1 LNSAFTL
8 VSPTEELLAQ
18 YSATPIVKVGK
29 ARTYPIYKSVDD
41 LIAIPKDRSERPP
54 PLAVLPTTIRLR
66 DYQEEPVN
74 EVANILATK
83 HTGVFLKAACGVGKT
98 VIALAVAEKLGV
110 SSVVV
115 IVDQKN
121 IATQWAERISQFLPD
136 KTVAVF
142 SSTDTPLAEIRQS
155 NAAIKIILA
164 QSLMRQEWF
173 YSPLKC
179 QLLICDEA
187 HVFSAPR
194 FCGAMYNI
202 DYERSLALTATEIR
216 KDGLTWVFYKFLA
229 GTTVEVKGRTMTAR
243 VVRPR
248 ITVDFPWYD
257 YRTAWC
263 IVYKSATWKARCS
276 KCPLFD
282 KFPVKC
288 GGRLPLGPKGVQW
301 NPERLMWTSM
311 LSDLVN
317 DEKYLN
323 TFIPVIRRFFEAGR
337 QVLIFNQ
344 FRAPLNY
351 LHTAVGQSLGAANV
365 GLYISG
371 VKDGAAELAKPLTF
385 TTFKMS
391 EKALDVPWKDSIIMT
406 SPVSQIEQTAG
417 RSTRIQLGKKQ
428 PVIFD
433 PQINNIGIL
442 RRQSEKR
449 TKQCRELG
457 FIL

>member
-1 LNSAFTL
+1 MNNAFTL
-8 VSPTEELLAQ
+8 IPITEESLAQ
-18 YSATPIVKVGK
+18 YTATPVVKVGK
-29 ARTYPIYKSVDD
+29 PRAYPIYKQVGD
-41 LIAIPKDRSERPP
+41 LIAVPKDKSARPAP
-54 PLAVLPTTIRLR
+54 IEVIPTTITLR

-74 EVANILATK
+74 EVADILATK

-98 VIALAVAEKLGV
+98 VIALAVAEKLAV
-110 SSVVV
+110 SRVIV

-121 IATQWAERISQFLPD
+121 IATQWADRVRQFLPNR
-136 KTVAVF
+136 TVEVF
-142 SSTDTPLAEIRQS
+142 SSTDTPITAIKESSAEI
-155 NAAIKIILA
+155 KIVLA
-164 QSLMRQEWF
+164 QSLMRYEWF
-173 YSPLKC
+173 DDPIDC

-202 DYERSLALTATEIR
+202 NYERSLALTATEIR

-243 VVRPR
+243 VVRPSM
-248 ITVDFPWYD
+248 TVNFPWKE

-263 IVYKSATWKARCS
+263 VSIKGVTWKAKCRQ
-276 KCPLFD
+276 CPLFD
-282 KFPVKC
+282 KFPVRC
-288 GGRLPLGPKGVQW
+288 GGKLPMGTTGVKW

-317 DEKYLN
+317 TEAYLSA
-323 TFIPVIRRFFEAGR
+323 FIPVIQRFFAAGR
-337 QVLIFNQ
+337 QVLVFNQ
-344 FRAPLNY
+344 FRAPLTY
-351 LHTAVGQSLGAANV
+351 LYETLSKTLGEENT

-371 VKDGAAELAKPLTF
+371 TKDGAAALAKPITF

-417 RSTRIQLGKKQ
+417 RSTRTQLGKKQ

-433 PQINNIGIL
+433 PEITNIAMF
-442 RRQSEKR
+442 RKQSEKR
-449 TKQCRELG
+449 TKQYKQLG